1 MRISEETGSDVTLNQ
16 PLRELV
22 ISNYVNASTHITIQ
36 AVLSTQ
42 AIDDDQRYRMGIV
55 PSERQKR
62 HELRRFGQFLFLTE
76 SDLRSGAKPPDKYNG
91 N

>member
-22 ISNYVNASTHITIQ
+22 ISNNVNASRLITIQ

-42 AIDDDQRYRMGIV
+42 ATDDDQRYRMGIG

-62 HELRRFGQFLFLTE
+62 HEFRRFGQFLFLTE

>member
-1 MRISEETGSDVTLNQ
+1 MRIPEEAGSDVTLNQ

-22 ISNYVNASTHITIQ
+22 ISNNVKASTLKTIR
-36 AVLSTQ
+36 AVLSMQ
-42 AIDDDQRYRMGIV
+42 AIDDDQRYRMDII